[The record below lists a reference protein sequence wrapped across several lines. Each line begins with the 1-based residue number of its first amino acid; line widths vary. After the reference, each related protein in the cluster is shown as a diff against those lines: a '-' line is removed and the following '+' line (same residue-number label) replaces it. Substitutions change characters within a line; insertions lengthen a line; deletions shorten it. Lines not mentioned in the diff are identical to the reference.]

1 MKPSSVY
8 LMENGDEAVR
18 LEVKTDPDVVRRQ
31 AAWCGIKPGLRVLD
45 VGCGSGKP
53 ASIFREMVEPG
64 GTVVGIDYSPERVAY
79 ATNHY
84 GQKPGIDFV
93 IRDLTKPIEDLGQ
106 FDIIW
111 VRFVLEYYRRE
122 SPEIVRNLC
131 PLLKPGGCLCLID
144 LDYNS
149 LNHYELSEPMA
160 SILPKLMA
168 TLDKEH
174 NFDTYAGRKLYSYL
188 YDQNFKNIEVEMMAH
203 HLIYG
208 KAREA
213 DVFNWLIKVGVI
225 VEKMQGLFAEYPGG
239 AEAFMQ
245 EFKRFFLDPRRFTY
259 TPLIMCKGIRPPES

>member
-1 MKPSSVY
+1 MKPPPVY
-8 LMENGDEAVR
+8 LMENGEEAVR
-18 LEVKTDPDVVRRQ
+18 LDVKTDPEVVRRQ
-31 AAWCGIKPGLRVLD
+31 AAWCGIKPGMRVLD

-64 GTVVGIDYSPERVAY
+64 GTVVGIDYSPERIAY

-149 LNHYELSEPMA
+149 LNHYELSVPMA

-168 TLDKEH
+168 ALDEKH

-188 YDQNFKNIEVEMMAH
+188 YDQDFENIEVELMAH

-208 KAREA
+208 TARDA
-213 DVFNWLIKVGVI
+213 DVFNWLTKVRVI
-225 VEKMQGLFAEYPGG
+225 VEKMEGLFAEYPGG
-239 AEAFMQ
+239 AE
-245 EFKRFFLDPRRFTY
+245 EFLREFEHFFLDPRRFTY
-259 TPLIMCKGIRPPES
+259 TPLILCKGTRPG